1 MEPKYVLILD
11 YCSGTLNIIELTD
24 KELRESEHYENFES
38 YLVTLEDRYGFSLSD
53 SNWMATETLNIY
65 RYKDGKEMKNA

>member
-38 YLVTLEDRYGFSLSD
+38 YLVP
-53 SNWMATETLNIY
+53 
-65 RYKDGKEMKNA
+65 